1 MSESADGS
9 YEALLDRYQR
19 YSYTQSANGILQWDQ
34 YVTMPEGGRNLRSN
48 QMSTLTTLAQE
59 QITDPEVCELL
70 DDLEDAVLT
79 DAESAVVREIRREY
93 DQATCVPTEI
103 REALS
108 DLTSEAHPAWNKAKD
123 EDDFSVFAP
132 HLERI
137 VEKKRE
143 YANTVNPETEPYET
157 LVTEFIPQLDFET
170 VERTILAVKDGL
182 VPLLDRIHQ
191 SETDLNT
198 DAIHG
203 DYEED
208 AQLAAAR
215 DLLDVFGFD
224 WERGRLDTF
233 DMPGTFGFPS
243 DTRVCTWT
251 EKSLYQTLYTTA
263 HEGGHGLYAQGLPV
277 EKSGTP
283 LGKDRGILVNES
295 QAAFWENRVFA
306 HRAFWEAF
314 LPILKERFLNIDA
327 TPQEAYESVNYVR
340 ERNPVWVEADELTGQ
355 IHILLR
361 FEIERDLINGE
372 IAVNEIPT
380 AWNNKTEEYFGV
392 RPQTLAEGCLQD
404 IHWSQGNI
412 GYFPTYTLGNALAA
426 QVTAALERD
435 LGGVG
440 ELIREG
446 DIQRILEW
454 NREAIHQHGQRYTT
468 PELIQRVTGEML
480 SADDFIECTTDK
492 YTDLYDL

>member
-1 MSESADGS
+1 MSKSADKP
-9 YEALLDRYQR
+9 YEALLDRYRR
-19 YSYTQSANGILQWDQ
+19 YSYIQSANGVLQWDQ

-59 QITDPEVCELL
+59 QITDPEISELL
-70 DDLEDAVLT
+70 EEIDDRLLT
-79 DAESAVVREIRREY
+79 DDESAVVREIRREH
-93 DQATCVPTEI
+93 DEATRVPTEI
-103 REALS
+103 KEALS
-108 DLTSEAHPAWNKAKD
+108 ELTSEAHPAWNKAKY

-137 VEKKRE
+137 VERKRE
-143 YANTVNPETEPYET
+143 YANAVNPDTEPYET
-157 LVTEFIPQLDFET
+157 LVSEFIPQLDFET
-170 VERTILAVKDGL
+170 VEQTVGAVKDGL
-182 VPLLDRIHQ
+182 VPLLNRIHQ
-191 SETDLNT
+191 SEAELNT
-198 DAIHG
+198 DAVHS

-215 DLLDVFGFD
+215 DLLDLFEFEWD
-224 WERGRLDTF
+224 RGRLDTF

-243 DTRVCTWT
+243 DARVCTWT

-263 HEGGHGLYAQGLPV
+263 HEGGHALYAQGLP
-277 EKSGTP
+277 EENSGTP
-283 LGKDRGILVNES
+283 LGKDRGILINES

-306 HRAFWEAF
+306 HRAFWEVF
-314 LPILKERFLNIDA
+314 LPTLKERFPDIAA

-372 IAVNEIPT
+372 IAVDEIPT
-380 AWNNKTEEYFGV
+380 VWNNKTEEYFGV

-412 GYFPTYTLGNALAA
+412 GYFPTYTLGNAVAA

-435 LGGVG
+435 IGDVG
-440 ELIREG
+440 ELLCDG
-446 DIQRILEW
+446 NIQRILEW

-468 PELIQRVTGEML
+468 PELIQRVTGEPV
-480 SADDFIECTTDK
+480 SADDFVEYTTRK
-492 YTDLYDL
+492 YTELYDL